1 MPIQVLLAERAS
13 VTIEDSQ
20 RITPPF
26 LAKNEAL
33 ALKYLLDL
41 KTWTPT
47 DLVLLCHDHN
57 CVREQ
62 LTLLLAGNAASLPFS
77 ICEDPLPRS
86 FLHR

>member
-33 ALKYLLDL
+33 ALNSLLDL
-41 KTWTPT
+41 KTWRPT
-47 DLVLLCHDHN
+47 EVVLSCHDHN

-62 LTLLLAGNAASLPFS
+62 LTLWLAGNAASLPFS
-77 ICEDPLPRS
+77 VC
-86 FLHR
+86 